1 MEKKQEKHK
10 NEEREEQGER
20 KQQKKK
26 NYMLLIIFMVLIF
39 NSLSSPETKKQ
50 QHMNYLQQAQKKS
63 CSGYIPSFF
72 PGGSV
77 ILCDEQQHPHPHPH
91 PVWRRQGT
99 LAEIFAKMMCFLKQG
114 EKKGGG
120 HLILAYIKLSLF
132 HKASGW
138 SMTSR

>member
-39 NSLSSPETKKQ
+39 NSLSSPKTKKQ
-50 QHMNYLQQAQKKS
+50 QHMNYLRQAQKK
-63 CSGYIPSFF
+63 IMQWLHPFF

-77 ILCDEQQHPHPHPH
+77 IVHDEQPHPHPHPH
-91 PVWRRQGT
+91 PVWKRQGT

-114 EKKGGG
+114 KKRGG
-120 HLILAYIKLSLF
+120 HLILAYINLSLF
-132 HKASGW
+132 HKASG
-138 SMTSR
+138 